1 MRNDIC
7 QIFLPLVI
15 IFRSV
20 VYTTPAYA
28 IYLRGFKLKRFV
40 HLRLPTNDNYN
51 CLIYADVLEY
61 PEASPGIKDFLIVL
75 VHTS

>member
-1 MRNDIC
+1 MTFAEYFYRM
-7 QIFLPLVI
+7 LLS
-15 IFRSV
+15 FRSV

-28 IYLRGFKLKRFV
+28 IYLRRFKLKRFV
-40 HLRLPTNDNYN
+40 HLRLPTNDNCN
-51 CLIYADVLEY
+51 CLVYADVLEY